1 MSLVRFSAACLLAL
15 TCLGTSYALAGGPI
29 TGKPGKLSGARLTVT
44 ICAGDVRPGLCGPKA
59 FARGQLS
66 TSFPA
71 IARQAGTISA
81 AGPMN
86 VRCPGVCESSSARAV
101 QVTIRAWPRRDGY
114 HEFDHWEGACMGTV
128 PTCTVRVQ
136 GDVTVKAVFRSDT

>member
-1 MSLVRFSAACLLAL
+1 MPTVRFSVACLVALA
-15 TCLGTSYALAGGPI
+15 CLGSSHAVAGGPLP
-29 TGKPGKLSGARLTVT
+29 GKPKLAGTRLTVT

-66 TSFPA
+66 SSFPA
-71 IARQAGTISA
+71 IARQAGTVSA
-81 AGPMN
+81 APMN
-86 VRCPGVCESSSARAV
+86 IRCPGVCEAAAERPV
-101 QVTIRAWPRRDGY
+101 KVTIRAWPRRDGY

-136 GDVTVKAVFRSDT
+136 GDVTVKAVFRSDV

>member
-1 MSLVRFSAACLLAL
+1 MPIVRVSVACLVAL
-15 TCLGTSYALAGGPI
+15 TCLGSSIAIAGGPLP
-29 TGKPGKLSGARLTVT
+29 GKPKLAGTRLTVT

-66 TSFPA
+66 SSFPA
-71 IARQAGTISA
+71 IAKQAGTVSTARPLNI
-81 AGPMN
+81 
-86 VRCPGVCESSSARAV
+86 RCPGVCEAAAGGPV
-101 QVTIRAWPRRDGY
+101 KVTIRAWPRRDGY

-136 GDVTVKAVFRSDT
+136 GDATVKAVFRSDY